1 MLGLSLLDEAI
12 SHNDEIVAIIRKNSS
27 KKDLIPDNR
36 KIKVVEGNIDELDFL
51 KLPGNGYDCFYYF
64 MWEGTTGKERNDKE
78 LQANN
83 IQHSLDAISLA
94 KKYSCKKFV
103 GAGSQAEY
111 GIKSVALT
119 SDTATDPV
127 SEYGRAKLLSGLE
140 CAKFAKNHD
149 VCFNW
154 VRILSAFGF
163 NDGPN
168 TLISMLIR
176 KLYNKEEINLTKCEQ
191 LWDYLYCRDAAKAF
205 YAIST
210 KGIDGKTYVLG
221 SGKSF
226 PLRYSV
232 ETIKDI
238 IDKNA
243 VINYGAVP
251 YSENQVMYLK
261 ADISDL
267 QKDTGWKPETSFE
280 MGINEIHEK
289 KQKIKNSA

>member
-1 MLGLSLLDEAI
+1 
-12 SHNDEIVAIIRKNSS
+12 
-27 KKDLIPDNR
+27 
-36 KIKVVEGNIDELDFL
+36 
-51 KLPGNGYDCFYYF
+51 
-64 MWEGTTGKERNDKE
+64 
-78 LQANN
+78 
-83 IQHSLDAISLA
+83 
-94 KKYSCKKFV
+94 
-103 GAGSQAEY
+103 
-111 GIKSVALT
+111 
-119 SDTATDPV
+119 
-127 SEYGRAKLLSGLE
+127 
-140 CAKFAKNHD
+140 
-149 VCFNW
+149 
-154 VRILSAFGF
+154 
-163 NDGPN
+163 
-168 TLISMLIR
+168 MLIR

-226 PLRYSV
+226 PLRYYV

-280 MGINEIHEK
+280 MGINEILEK